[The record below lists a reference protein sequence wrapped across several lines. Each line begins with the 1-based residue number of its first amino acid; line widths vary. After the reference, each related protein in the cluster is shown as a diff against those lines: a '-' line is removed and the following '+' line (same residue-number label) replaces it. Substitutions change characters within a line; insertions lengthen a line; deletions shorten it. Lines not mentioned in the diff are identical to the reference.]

1 MKNILLF
8 IAFLLIVSSIGCV
21 PKQMYYWG
29 NYSETLYAFKKNS
42 NDETL
47 LKHMQE
53 LNKIVEESN
62 KRNKRVP
69 PGVYGEL
76 GYLSFKSNKAKEAIE
91 YFNLEK
97 QLYPESTILMDRLIK
112 KSEASLD
119 IDDENNQ
126 TSSEPDKL

>member
-8 IAFLLIVSSIGCV
+8 IVFLLIVSSIGCA

-29 NYSETLYAFKKNS
+29 NYSDTLYAYKKNS

-53 LNKIVEESN
+53 LNKIVEKSN
-62 KRNKRVP
+62 KHNKRIP

-76 GYLSFKSNKAKEAIE
+76 GYLYLKTNKTKEAIE
-91 YFNLEK
+91 YFKLEK
-97 QLYPESTILMDRLIK
+97 QLYPESTILMDRLIQ
-112 KSEASLD
+112 KSEAS
-119 IDDENNQ
+119 IDVSDE
-126 TSSEPDKL
+126 EK

>member
-8 IAFLLIVSSIGCV
+8 IVFLFIVSSIGCA

-29 NYSETLYAFKKNS
+29 NYSDTLYAYKKNT

-53 LNKIVEESN
+53 LNKIVDESN

-76 GYLSFKSNKAKEAIE
+76 GYLYLKTNKTKEAIE
-91 YFNLEK
+91 NFKLEK
-97 QLYPESTILMDRLIK
+97 QLYPESTILMDRLIQ
-112 KSEASLD
+112 KSEASVDLS
-119 IDDENNQ
+119 DE
-126 TSSEPDKL
+126 KK

>member
-8 IAFLLIVSSIGCV
+8 IVFLLIVSSIGCA

-29 NYSETLYAFKKNS
+29 NYSDTLYAYKKNS

-53 LNKIVEESN
+53 LNKIVEKSN
-62 KRNKRVP
+62 KRNNRVP

-76 GYLSFKSNKAKEAIE
+76 GYLYLKTNKTKEAIE
-91 YFNLEK
+91 YFKLEK
-97 QLYPESTILMDRLIK
+97 QLYPESTILMDRLIQ
-112 KSEASLD
+112 KSEASVDLS
-119 IDDENNQ
+119 DE
-126 TSSEPDKL
+126 KK

>member
-8 IAFLLIVSSIGCV
+8 IVFLLIISSIGCA
-21 PKQMYYWG
+21 PKRMYYWG
-29 NYSETLYAFKKNS
+29 NYSDTLYAYKQNS

-62 KRNKRVP
+62 KYYKRVP

-76 GYLSFKSNKAKEAIE
+76 GYLSFKSNKTKEAIE
-91 YFNLEK
+91 YFNFEK

-112 KSEASLD
+112 KSEASID
-119 IDDENNQ
+119 IDAEKNP
-126 TSSEPDKL
+126 TSSETN

>member
-1 MKNILLF
+1 MKNTILF
-8 IAFLLIVSSIGCV
+8 IVFLFIVSSIGCV

-29 NYSETLYAFKKNS
+29 KYSDTLYAYKKNS

-69 PGVYGEL
+69 PGVMV
-76 GYLSFKSNKAKEAIE
+76 S
-91 YFNLEK
+91 
-97 QLYPESTILMDRLIK
+97 
-112 KSEASLD
+112 
-119 IDDENNQ
+119 
-126 TSSEPDKL
+126 